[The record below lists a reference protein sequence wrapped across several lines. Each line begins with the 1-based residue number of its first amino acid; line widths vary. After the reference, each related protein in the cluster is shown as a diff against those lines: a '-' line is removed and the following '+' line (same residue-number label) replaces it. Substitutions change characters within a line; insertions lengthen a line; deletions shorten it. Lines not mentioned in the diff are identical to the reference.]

1 MRCTGSA
8 RWFRPGLPC
17 LGKSE
22 LTVGHKY
29 HINLTREKRQ
39 QNFSCNPRIRDA
51 HVPGSTRQ
59 HKESNCAC
67 PTSLCCC
74 CADFSRKINNK
85 ALPRRSHI
93 CGCSAQSPCASFP
106 LPAPL
111 RVAPLALA
119 TRLTSSHFRNKI
131 VIKHIGHVISFV
143 CGILLPFFRAILNC
157 YKCAGTQKP
166 CVYSLLPLPPLLPSL
181 PLRTYVFMMWKIS

>member
-1 MRCTGSA
+1 M
-8 RWFRPGLPC
+8 PGECALASPW
-17 LGKSE
+17 LAPFE

-29 HINLTREKRQ
+29 HINLTREKQ
-39 QNFSCNPRIRDA
+39 QQQLQLQPSHSRRSRA
-51 HVPGSTRQ
+51 SSSSTRQ

-67 PTSLCCC
+67 PTSLCC

-93 CGCSAQSPCASFP
+93 CGCSAQSPCLCSP
-106 LPAPL
+106 LL

-119 TRLTSSHFRNKI
+119 ARLTSSHFRNKI

-157 YKCAGTQKP
+157 YKCDGTQKP
-166 CVYSLLPLPPLLPSL
+166 CVYSLLPSPLFHSL
-181 PLRTYVFMMWKIS
+181 LMYL